1 MPRTET
7 RIADYPRAATFGPR
21 RLPDHE
27 FVWMLRGTAT
37 WVMEEDHP
45 EHGPLRHERLLRPGT
60 LALARAGCIDS
71 YRWSAEQPSTHAY
84 VHFAVDLPAGDLR
97 PHDWPLTRPL
107 HPDGPLAGLCS
118 YLLDL
123 TRAGDPAAGRVRSRQ
138 VLELLWDVFVNGPVP
153 GDGDGVLVPLVLRSA
168 LDLVRATWDAEGM
181 RLVGVEELA
190 AASRVSAGHFSR
202 SFAREYGCGPA
213 TALELVRLARAA
225 TTLERSNLTL
235 AEVARVSGF
244 SNPYHFSRRFSAAY
258 DQPPGRFRQ
267 SAGRLDAL
275 QPLRRRGLMALW
287 HLLGPIEERGWT
299 AGSPGGS
306 TESDVR
312 GR

>member
-1 MPRTET
+1 MPRTEV

-27 FVWMLRGTAT
+27 FVWMLRGTAA

-45 EHGPLRHERLLRPGT
+45 EHGPLRHEHLLRPGT

-84 VHFAVDLPAGDLR
+84 VHFTVDLAAGDLP
-97 PHDWPLTRPL
+97 PHDWPLVRPL
-107 HPDGPLAGLCS
+107 HPDGPLAGLCG

-123 TRAGDPAAGRVRSRQ
+123 TRTADQSEGRARSRQ
-138 VLELLWDVFVNGPVP
+138 VLELLWDVFVQGPLP
-153 GDGDGVLVPLVLRSA
+153 GSDDGVLVPVVLRSA
-168 LDLVRATWDAEGM
+168 LDLVRATWETEGM
-181 RLVGVEELA
+181 RLVGVEQLA
-190 AASRVSAGHFSR
+190 AAGGVSAGHFSR

-225 TTLERSNLTL
+225 TALERSNLPL

-258 DQPPGRFRQ
+258 DQPPGRYRR
-267 SAGRLDAL
+267 STGRLDAL
-275 QPLRRRGLMALW
+275 QPLRQHGLMGLW
-287 HLLGPIEERGWT
+287 HLLSPSQSRGST
-299 AGSPGGS
+299 AGSPGRR
-306 TESDVR
+306 TESDVG